1 MIKPLKSTLPNATI
15 LAVLG
20 IDLAIFWLPIP
31 PVLTAHAILS
41 LILLAILIYCLKTE
55 QDVRFLLPFCL
66 FIIPLGP
73 PAGAVFA
80 FALLFHFFDRS
91 YSETLS
97 SLMSS
102 LFPDVPEDRSDLIYD
117 RIIYHL
123 DDPRPDR
130 IPIPFSD
137 IMMYGNYN
145 QKRMAIEKMLRYFTP
160 EFAEPLKMGLSDES
174 AAIKVQT
181 ATALSSIDHQMFDR
195 FMTLKKIHDEDPESI
210 VALREYAEYGAKY
223 ALSGILES
231 DRLHMLLEE
240 SIPAFR
246 HLIQKRPLD
255 ESAHIQLAKLY
266 ICNDQHQLASDLLKQ
281 LLDRS
286 FVMEASE
293 LYLKCLYALKDYSGL
308 YERAFIQS
316 QKTPP
321 GTERESRAFLWAG
334 GSYGS

>member
-1 MIKPLKSTLPNATI
+1 MIKPLKSTLPNATVI
-15 LAVLG
+15 LTTLAD
-20 IDLAIFWLPIP
+20 IAIFWLPIE
-31 PVLTAHAILS
+31 PVLIAHLLLS
-41 LILLAILIYCLKTE
+41 CVLVGILIYCVRTE
-55 QDVRFLLPFCL
+55 QDVRFLLPFSL

-130 IPIPFSD
+130 VPIPFSD

-160 EFAEPLKMGLSDES
+160 EFAEPLKMGLVDES

-195 FMTLKKIHDEDPESI
+195 FMALKKLHEEEPESI
-210 VALREYAEYGAKY
+210 ADLRNYAEYGAKY

-231 DRLHMLLEE
+231 DRLHMLLDE

-246 HLIQKRPLD
+246 RLLELSPKDQ
-255 ESAHIQLAKLY
+255 SAHILLAKLY
-266 ICNDQHQLASDLLKQ
+266 IKNDQYRLAKDLLHK
-281 LLDRS
+281 LLEETFS
-286 FVMEASE
+286 LEASE
-293 LYLKCLYALKDYSGL
+293 LYLKCLYVLKDFAALHQQAAIQLEKAPQSAKN
-308 YERAFIQS
+308 ESHAFI
-316 QKTPP
+316 
-321 GTERESRAFLWAG
+321 WAG
-334 GSYGS
+334 GTYGS

>member
-15 LAVLG
+15 LVSVLL
-20 IDLAIFWLPIP
+20 DLAIFWVPIE
-31 PVLTAHAILS
+31 PVLIAHAMLS
-41 LILLAILIYCLKTE
+41 ILLIAILIYCLKTE

-102 LFPDVPEDRSDLIYD
+102 LFPDIPEDRSELIYD

-160 EFAEPLKMGLSDES
+160 EFAEPLKMGLTDES

-195 FMTLKKIHDEDPESI
+195 FMTFKKIHTEDPESI
-210 VALREYAEYGAKY
+210 PALRDYAEYGAKY

-246 HLIQKRPLD
+246 NLLQKRPHD
-255 ESAHIQLAKLY
+255 ESAQILLAKLY
-266 ICNDQHQLASDLLKQ
+266 IRNDQYQLAADLLQQ
-281 LLDRS
+281 LLDTS

-293 LYLKCLYALKDYSGL
+293 LYLKCLYVLKDYATL
-308 YERAFIQS
+308 HDRAVIQA

-321 GTERESRAFLWAG
+321 GAERESRALLWAG